1 MKKVVVISGGNDGLG
16 KEIAR
21 ILAPKNNVI
30 ILVRNKEKVSK
41 IIKEIRCDF
50 EVCDVREFNQIDKA
64 LKNIYRKYKRIDSVI
79 NNAGVW
85 IEGELDKNDS
95 SEIENAI
102 NTNTLG
108 TIFLSK
114 AAVSYFKKQKSGLI
128 INIISQAG
136 IYAKAKRTV
145 YNASKWA
152 ITGFTKSLQ
161 PELADYGI
169 RVTGIYPG
177 KMNTGLFR
185 KKRIKKDMSDAI
197 NAYEVAKTIEFI
209 LSFDNN
215 IEFPEIGIKHI
226 KG

>member
-1 MKKVVVISGGNDGLG
+1 MKKVVIISGGNDGLG

-21 ILAPKNNVI
+21 ILSPNNSVI
-30 ILVRNKEKVSK
+30 IFVRSKEKAK
-41 IIKEIRCDF
+41 KTIREILCEY
-50 EVCDVREFNQIDKA
+50 EVCDVRNYSQIEKA
-64 LKNIYRKYKRIDSVI
+64 LKKIYIRHKRIDCVI

-85 IEGELDKNDS
+85 IEGELEQNISQD
-95 SEIENAI
+95 IENTI
-102 NTNTLG
+102 KTNTLG
-108 TIFLSK
+108 TIYLSK
-114 AAVSYFKKQKSGLI
+114 AVIPYFKKQKSGLI

-177 KMNTGLFR
+177 KMNTGLFI
-185 KKRIKKDMSDAI
+185 KKGIKKDMSDAI
-197 NAYEVAKTIEFI
+197 GAFEVAKTIEFI
-209 LSFDNN
+209 LSFGNS
-215 IEFPEIGIKHI
+215 IEFPEVGIKHV

>member
-16 KEIAR
+16 KEIAK
-21 ILAPKNNVI
+21 ILGPNNDVI
-30 ILVRNKEKVSK
+30 ILVRSK
-41 IIKEIRCDF
+41 
-50 EVCDVREFNQIDKA
+50 DKA
-64 LKNIYRKYKRIDSVI
+64 LKTIKEIPCDFEICDIKDYSQIEKSIKSIYKKYKKIDCVI

-85 IEGELDKNDS
+85 TEGELDENDF

-114 AAVSYFKKQKSGLI
+114 ATIPYFKKQKSGLI

-185 KKRIKKDMSDAI
+185 KKGIEKDMSDAI
-197 NAYEVAKTIEFI
+197 SASEVAKTIEFI
-209 LSFDNN
+209 LSFGNV
-215 IEFPEIGIKHI
+215 IEFPEVGIKHV

>member
-1 MKKVVVISGGNDGLG
+1 MKKVVVISGGGDGLG
-16 KEIAR
+16 KEIAKTLSPNNIVV
-21 ILAPKNNVI
+21 ILIRKKDQAV
-30 ILVRNKEKVSK
+30 KVSSEIGCSFEICDVTDPK
-41 IIKEIRCDF
+41 QIENAVQNIIKKHKK
-50 EVCDVREFNQIDKA
+50 IDC
-64 LKNIYRKYKRIDSVI
+64 VV

-85 IEGELDKNDS
+85 IEGELEGNKAEDIKKA
-95 SEIENAI
+95 IEI
-102 NTNTLG
+102 NTTG
-108 TIFLSK
+108 VIFLSK
-114 AAVSYFKKQKSGLI
+114 AVIPTMKKQKSGLI

-177 KMNTGLFR
+177 KLSTRLF
-185 KKRIKKDMSDAI
+185 KKAGIEKDMIDAI
-197 NAYEVAKTIEFI
+197 GPDQVAKTIEFI
-209 LSFDNN
+209 LSFDNSVV
-215 IEFPEIGIKHI
+215 FPEVGIKHI